1 MMRIDKFICDA
12 GLAGRREARQL
23 IKAGRIAVNGVAV
36 TDCDFKLTPDKDTVT
51 LDGRETAYR
60 RFHYYIMNKPAGI
73 LTATEDRK
81 QPTVADLLPDQ
92 ACRQGVFPVGRLD
105 KDTTGLL
112 IFTDDGDF
120 AHRVISPKLE
130 IKKVYCAEVGGSPT
144 QEDVKAFSGGLT
156 LGDGTKCLPAKLE
169 IIGEHSCLVTVM
181 EGKYHQVKRML
192 ASRGLPVTALKRL
205 SIGGLE
211 LGENLGSGECRELSE
226 DELCIV
232 MNKK

>member
-1 MMRIDKFICDA
+1 MTMMRIDKFICDA

-92 ACRQGVFPVGRLD
+92 AWWP
-105 KDTTGLL
+105 
-112 IFTDDGDF
+112 
-120 AHRVISPKLE
+120 
-130 IKKVYCAEVGGSPT
+130 
-144 QEDVKAFSGGLT
+144 
-156 LGDGTKCLPAKLE
+156 
-169 IIGEHSCLVTVM
+169 
-181 EGKYHQVKRML
+181 
-192 ASRGLPVTALKRL
+192 
-205 SIGGLE
+205 
-211 LGENLGSGECRELSE
+211 
-226 DELCIV
+226 
-232 MNKK
+232 